1 MQTHKKKSLLPAILC
16 SIGISIFAAPA
27 LAQNACPA
35 EHDVWIKKSLTGGPT
50 SFAAT
55 SFPFTMSCS
64 GTPAAVG
71 GFSLT
76 GSSPEAVIPRR
87 TVGATCTVTET
98 RPAAPAGYAW
108 TTPTS
113 ISFVVLPCSPGAPS
127 QSPMIVTFPN
137 TLVTA
142 EVITEPAQGVPL
154 LPLGGLAALALLLA
168 CFGASRVRKSR

>member
-1 MQTHKKKSLLPAILC
+1 MQHRNLNLRRPCARSECVPSRARRVDQKIAYRRAHELC
-16 SIGISIFAAPA
+16 GHVVSVHHELQRYARSGRRIFTYRQQP
-27 LAQNACPA
+27 
-35 EHDVWIKKSLTGGPT
+35 
-50 SFAAT
+50 
-55 SFPFTMSCS
+55 
-64 GTPAAVG
+64 GT
-71 GFSLT
+71 
-76 GSSPEAVIPRR
+76 VIPRR